1 MKLGRQDR
9 KLSKISPPKLRWL
22 LLPSLYLLFSTADCT
37 RLTHGVKE
45 VLKLSPR
52 EWYQKRFKGSDST
65 LQAWNRAYE
74 RVKADSLQIDL
85 PFSLSGTW
93 KGNSSYALG
102 YECQL
107 SKGRILCIRNPFSY
121 SEGQVFV
128 EVFKKDS
135 VQDPMPYALLSELL
149 TKEDALRF
157 FIKQA
162 GTYKVM
168 IQPSVA
174 LDSIFHLQLYD
185 QPAFEFPVAGATNR
199 SIQSFWGD
207 PRDGG
212 RRKHHGIDIF
222 AKRGTPVVAVGNG
235 YIRYTGERGLGGK
248 QVWMRE
254 DISRSSIYYAHLDSI
269 LYRPNRRVKRGDTLG
284 FVGNTGNA
292 RRTPPHLHFG
302 VYERHRGP
310 TDPLAF
316 VKQTK
321 LPGPFTG
328 TSVPPPSLI
337 AKGNLRIGP
346 GTSYPICKRVVAQ
359 DTFQVLGVAKDWYQV
374 GLADTVQGYLHRSVI
389 GKMLGSS
396 RPSVSR

>member
-65 LQAWNRAYE
+65 LQAWNSAYE
-74 RVKADSLQIDL
+74 RVKADNLQISL

-102 YECQL
+102 YESNL
-107 SKGRILCIRNPFSY
+107 SKGRILCIRNPYSY
-121 SEGQVFV
+121 SDGQVFV
-128 EVFKKDS
+128 EVFRRDS
-135 VQDPMPYALLSELL
+135 VQDPMPFALLSEIL
-149 TKEDALRF
+149 TKEDTLRF

-168 IQPSVA
+168 IQPSIS
-174 LDSIFHLQLYD
+174 LDSSFHLQLYD
-185 QPAFEFPVAGATNR
+185 QPAFEFPVVGATNR

-222 AKRGTPVVAVGNG
+222 AKRGTPVVAVGDG

-248 QVWMRE
+248 QVWLRE
-254 DISRSSIYYAHLDSI
+254 ERSRSSVYYAHLDSI
-269 LYRPNRRVKRGDTLG
+269 LPRPNRRVKRGDTLG

-292 RRTPPHLHFG
+292 RFTPPHLHFG

-310 TDPLAF
+310 TDPLNF
-316 VKQTK
+316 VKQTD
-321 LPGPFTG
+321 LPQPLQQLPNT
-328 TSVPPPSLI
+328 PSLVV
-337 AKGNLRIGP
+337 ATGNLRIGP
-346 GTSYPICKRVVAQ
+346 GTSFSIRRKVNPH
-359 DTFQVLGVAKDWYQV
+359 DTLQVLGMAKDWYQV
-374 GLADTVQGYLHRSVI
+374 ALADTIQGYLHRSVVERTI
-389 GKMLGSS
+389 EEPRFKAI
-396 RPSVSR
+396 R